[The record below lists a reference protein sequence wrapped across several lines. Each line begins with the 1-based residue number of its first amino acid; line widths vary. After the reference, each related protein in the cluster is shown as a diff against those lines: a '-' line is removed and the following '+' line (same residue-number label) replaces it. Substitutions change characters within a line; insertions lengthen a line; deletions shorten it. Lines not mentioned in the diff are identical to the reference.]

1 LGKQIYIVTVRYARS
16 LESLGSVADL
26 KHEKE
31 FLAMDGGINGSLG
44 NSFIQHNLHSSI
56 CNEPRIWQQPEKV
69 NEKFLID

>member
-1 LGKQIYIVTVRYARS
+1 
-16 LESLGSVADL
+16 LGSVADL